1 MNVWGIRACSL
12 NDIIRYMIFLN
23 FDIELI
29 QKNCYEVSQTYKMN
43 KKMAYRVFR
52 ETEDEFSIRNYVRI
66 DTNESV
72 DKQAHWFNISMY
84 PKLENLKNSIEAQSR
99 LSEVFKQLVGYLT
112 PKEGF
117 ELCLTSKYN
126 MEKVK
131 RPVLENVLRNYELRQ
146 QDRVLIWLSYL
157 PSVNLI
163 YLEKDTNLTYFQSY
177 QKKKMRKQL
186 DVYPDLEI
194 IDLDLSR
201 STRFFDEKN
210 YDVPILN
217 FFVKNCLFPIRL

>member
-72 DKQAHWFNISMY
+72 DK
-84 PKLENLKNSIEAQSR
+84 
-99 LSEVFKQLVGYLT
+99 
-112 PKEGF
+112 
-117 ELCLTSKYN
+117 
-126 MEKVK
+126 
-131 RPVLENVLRNYELRQ
+131 
-146 QDRVLIWLSYL
+146 
-157 PSVNLI
+157 
-163 YLEKDTNLTYFQSY
+163 
-177 QKKKMRKQL
+177 
-186 DVYPDLEI
+186 
-194 IDLDLSR
+194 
-201 STRFFDEKN
+201 
-210 YDVPILN
+210 
-217 FFVKNCLFPIRL
+217 